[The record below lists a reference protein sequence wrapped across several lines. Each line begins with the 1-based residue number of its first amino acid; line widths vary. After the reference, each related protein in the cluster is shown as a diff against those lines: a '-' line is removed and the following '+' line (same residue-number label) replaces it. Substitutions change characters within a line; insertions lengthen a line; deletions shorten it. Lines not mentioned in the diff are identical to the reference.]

1 MSQAKQ
7 PTFLK
12 KVYSLTLNKLR
23 EIALGENLDN
33 LIQDRRKR
41 NYKNQSDGYFFGHL
55 VSVIFASGFNS
66 SILEKKWDATV
77 RAFSNFDIDKVANYS
92 GGDIQKLIKDK
103 KIIKNERK
111 IRACVKNAKEMQQV
125 IKSFGSFQK
134 YIESFDDLE
143 ILKEDLIKRF
153 SFLGPTT
160 VYDFMKE
167 IGFNFIK
174 PDVHVRRIF
183 YRLGLIE
190 TDKDIQEIRGKI
202 QEIGKMMAEAVH
214 EKLSVVDAIFW
225 LYGSGNTKYVEK
237 AICKRKPLCEECPLA
252 ELCQYFK
259 TCEHSATIP
268 ELPKEERPRERLAKG
283 ESLATQE
290 LLAIILRT
298 GYERKNVLEVA
309 NNLLAKYSGDIEAL
323 FSADINELKEIKG
336 VGFTK
341 AVQLKAVFELYKKLI
356 KSTGKEKPIVKSPQD
371 IVNLV
376 PEMRYLKEE
385 HFKVIC
391 LDSRNRASSPKTIS
405 IGSLNTNLTEA
416 REIFKPAIS
425 ESSKK
430 IILVHNH
437 SEDNPNPSED
447 DIGATKKLIKLGK
460 SLGIKV
466 LDHIIIGDKGFI
478 SLKGQGLI

>member
-12 KVYSLTLNKLR
+12 KVYSLMLDKLR
-23 EIALGENLDN
+23 ELALGENLDN
-33 LIQDRRKR
+33 LIQGRRRR
-41 NYKNQSDGYFFGHL
+41 NYKNQGDDYFFGHL

-66 SILEKKWDATV
+66 SILEKKWNATV
-77 RAFSNFDIDKVANYS
+77 KAFSNFDIDKVTNYS
-92 GGDIQKLIKDK
+92 EEDIQRVIQDK

-111 IRACVKNAKEMQQV
+111 IKACVKNAKEMQGI
-125 IKSFGSFQK
+125 IKDFGSFQK
-134 YIESFDDLE
+134 YIESFDDLKNLE
-143 ILKEDLIKRF
+143 KDLIKRF
-153 SFLGPTT
+153 SFLGPAT

-167 IGFNFIK
+167 IGFDFIK

-190 TDKDIQEIRGKI
+190 IDKDIPEIREKI
-202 QEIGKMMAEAVH
+202 QEIGKAIAGAVH

-237 AICKRKPLCEECPLA
+237 AICKRKPLCKECPLT
-252 ELCQYFK
+252 ELCHYFK
-259 TCEHSATIP
+259 TYEYSATIP
-268 ELPKEERPRERLAKG
+268 ELPKEERPRERLARG
-283 ESLATQE
+283 ENLSTQE

-309 NNLLAKYSGDIEAL
+309 NNLLAKYNGDIEVL

-341 AVQLKAVFELYKKLI
+341 AVQLKAVFELCKKLI
-356 KSTGKEKPIVKSPQD
+356 KSTGKEKPIIKSPQD

-437 SEDNPNPSED
+437 SEENPNPSED
-447 DIGATKKLIKLGK
+447 DIEATKKLIKIGK

-478 SLKGQGLI
+478 SLKGERLI